1 MTSHEVE
8 RTWISRGSK
17 IIKILNKINKYCYG
31 WFRGEQV
38 NLNTAIAVALSFVIA
53 ILADYMLQM
62 NPP

>member
-17 IIKILNKINKYCYG
+17 IIKILNEINEYCYA

-53 ILADYMLQM
+53 ILADCMLQM